1 MNEETLVRALGGLRT
16 SRMSEVASDR
26 VREEL
31 IKAWR
36 DRASGRRRSAQL
48 FFAIARPLAIA
59 AIVLAVSFGT
69 LRSSA
74 DSPLYS
80 ARVAVED
87 ALVAFQ
93 ADPVSYLTALYDER
107 LEEAARFEAM
117 GNALAASRAR
127 AAQKNAL
134 RLLNEISPSPDE
146 PEPQPSANTVITL
159 PSSSPERPPATSTP
173 SPTPAPTPEAPP
185 AVVQTPAPR
194 TPAPT
199 AKPATPTPTPTPKP
213 TAPPPTPM
221 NVVVSGSV
229 IYKSDGTPVDGGCI
243 STSLGG
249 PCIWQTTAGKFELT
263 IRTTKGTSVTL
274 YFWKTTPTG
283 TVTGKVTFTV
293 SGTTMKVGTIA
304 LR

>member
-16 SRMSEVASDR
+16 SRMSDVASDR

-36 DRASGRRRSAQL
+36 DRASRRHGSKLL
-48 FFAIARPLAIA
+48 FTIARPLAVA
-59 AIVLAVSFGT
+59 AIVLAMSFGT

-93 ADPVSYLTALYDER
+93 PDPVSYLTALYDER
-107 LEEAARFEAM
+107 IEEAARFEAM

-146 PEPQPSANTVITL
+146 PEPQPSASTVITL
-159 PSSSPERPPATSTP
+159 PSSSPERPATPTP
-173 SPTPAPTPEAPP
+173 SPTAAPTPEAPP
-185 AVVQTPAPR
+185 AVVEAPAPR

-199 AKPATPTPTPTPKP
+199 EKPATPPTQTPTP

-221 NVVVSGSV
+221 NVAVSGSA

-249 PCIWQTTAGKFELT
+249 PCIWQTTAGKFALT
-263 IRTTKGTSVTL
+263 IRATKGTTVTL
-274 YFWKTTPTG
+274 YFSKSTPTG
-283 TVTGKVTFTV
+283 TVAGKVTFTV